1 MRRSPRAVRVPR
13 ESVTPLTSKDT
24 LDDPAM
30 LRTRT
35 PAASRRHLL
44 LAVTA
49 LVACGVLLGT
59 VSAESLPS
67 ITQSTDSLTVTAEAD
82 SSAETSEALAK
93 RIDELGKRIAA
104 TEAAIARAGQSGAV
118 TGGSKPLNT
127 QRDLMKYLLAVLT
140 QLKTS
145 RELVEELKVERQEKQ
160 DELKLLRSAGPSTPP
175 PYSFLTL
182 ESLRDQ
188 LAAEMHR
195 QESLDAEIATTR
207 NLLDL
212 VRQTHEQRERER
224 RAARDALK
232 RNHNPQTV
240 TRLGTTVDTTVLAAS
255 VAEETM
261 HLRSVQLEE
270 HKVELEINT
279 IRCEYLEEQIR
290 LIAEQVAF
298 PESDLQKMVQKL
310 ADSEVGLKQQ
320 IEATNSAL
328 EDVQQ
333 KWAEARGRLDQN
345 PGDPIAEVAYEA
357 WQVARDSRQ
366 KEVAALNQRL
376 AEIAILRTLW
386 QYRYAVF
393 NATVAAEEMVKWREQ
408 VESFSGRLNQARQLA
423 DLDFEQCRTELA
435 LLESRRNQ
443 ARQQDTQLAGWLDF
457 QADQLKHLMG
467 THAKV
472 FLELESSAVLLDR
485 FWTEL
490 DTALGIEEEQR
501 LLARAC
507 RWAVTAWNYEITAV
521 ADEPITVRKLAG
533 TLIFLLVGWGI
544 SRTVSRVIGRRVL
557 PRFGLD
563 GGNASAV
570 QTIAFYLLFVLFG
583 YFSLELIGVPL
594 TVFAFFGGAMAIG
607 VGFGSQNILNNFI
620 SGLILLFERPIR
632 VGDLVEIDGVYGNIE
647 HVGARSTR
655 VKTGSNLEM
664 IIPNSRFLENNVTN
678 LTLSDERFRAS
689 VCVGVAY
696 GSPTRTVS
704 QLLKRAVLEHS
715 EVLKSPDPIILFKDF
730 ADNSLNFEV
739 HFWIRMRTQMQR
751 QRVESD
757 VRHTIDDLFDE
768 AGIVIAF
775 PQRDVHL
782 NATAPIEVRLQTA
795 EAEQLK
801 LKRAA

>member
-1 MRRSPRAVRVPR
+1 
-13 ESVTPLTSKDT
+13 
-24 LDDPAM
+24 M

-67 ITQSTDSLTVTAEAD
+67 IAKGTDSSATTAEAD
-82 SSAETSEALAK
+82 PSAETSEALAK

-104 TEAAIARAGQSGAV
+104 TEAAIGRAGQSGAV
-118 TGGSKPLNT
+118 TGGSKPLT
-127 QRDLMKYLLAVLT
+127 AQRDLMKYLLAVLT

-160 DELKLLRSAGPSTPP
+160 EELKLLRSAGPSTPP

-195 QESLDAEIATTR
+195 QESLDAEIATTG
-207 NLLDL
+207 NLFDL
-212 VRQTHEQRERER
+212 VRQTHDQRDRER

-240 TRLGTTVDTTVLAAS
+240 TRLNAAVDTTVLTAS

-270 HKVELEINT
+270 HKIELEINT

-298 PESDLQKMVQKL
+298 PESDLQKIVEKL
-310 ADSEVGLKQQ
+310 NESEVGLKQQ

-333 KWAEARGRLDQN
+333 KWAEAKGRLDQN
-345 PGDPIAEVAYEA
+345 PGDPIVEVAYEA

-386 QYRYAVF
+386 QHRYAVF
-393 NATVAAEEMVKWREQ
+393 NTTVAAEEMVKWREQ
-408 VESFSGRLNQARQLA
+408 VESFSGRLNQARRLA

-435 LLESRRNQ
+435 LLESRRNK
-443 ARQQDTQLAGWLDF
+443 ARQQDSQLAGWLDF

-485 FWTEL
+485 FSTEL
-490 DTALGIEEEQR
+490 DAALGIEKEQR
-501 LLARAC
+501 FLARAC
-507 RWAVTAWNYEITAV
+507 QWAVTAWNYEITAV

-533 TLIFLLVGWGI
+533 ALIFLLVGWGI

-704 QLLKRAVLEHS
+704 QLLERAVLEHS

-782 NATAPIEVRLQTA
+782 NATAPIEVRLQRA
-795 EAEQLK
+795 EAERLTV
-801 LKRAA
+801 KRAA